1 MEEAQS
7 YIKMRMNNFNML
19 AFRDRKIKFLRKFK
33 LMLLH
38 AFLKYSTATYVYLHI
53 KF

>member
-7 YIKMRMNNFNML
+7 YIKMGMNNFNIL
-19 AFRDRKIKFLRKFK
+19 VSRDGKTKFLRKFK

-38 AFLKYSTATYVYLHI
+38 ASLKYSTATYVYLHI
-53 KF
+53 KS